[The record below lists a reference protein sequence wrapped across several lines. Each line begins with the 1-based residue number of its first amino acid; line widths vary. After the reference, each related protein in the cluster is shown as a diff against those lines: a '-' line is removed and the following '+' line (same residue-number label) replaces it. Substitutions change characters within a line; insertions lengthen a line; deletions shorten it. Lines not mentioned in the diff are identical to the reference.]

1 MPRTK
6 FHINPPMMVSEH
18 NFQRGDGKMTVLT
31 LNFNP
36 IIQLTSDQF
45 YQLCTANPDLK
56 LERNANGELIVM
68 PPTGGETG
76 KRNSNINLQLGIW
89 NERTQMGELFDSST
103 GFTLPNQADRS
114 PDAAWIEKSRW
125 EALTSEQREKF
136 IPLCPDF
143 VIELLSPSDR
153 LSQIQEKMRE
163 YMENG
168 CRLGLL
174 INRRNRQVE
183 IYRLGREVE
192 VLDAPSIISCE
203 DVLPGFVLNMQQI
216 W

>member
-1 MPRTK
+1 
-6 FHINPPMMVSEH
+6 
-18 NFQRGDGKMTVLT
+18 MTALT
-31 LNFNP
+31 LNLNS
-36 IIQLTSDQF
+36 IIKLTSDQF
-45 YQLCTANPDLK
+45 YQLCAANPNLK
-56 LERNANGELIVM
+56 LERNANGELIAM
-68 PPTGGETG
+68 SPTGGETG

-103 GFTLPNQADRS
+103 GFTLPNQAERS
-114 PDAAWIEKSRW
+114 PDAAWIEKFRW
-125 EALTSEQREKF
+125 EALTVEQREKF

-143 VIELLSPSDR
+143 VIELLSLGDS
-153 LSQIQEKMRE
+153 LSKTQEKMRE

-183 IYRLGREVE
+183 IYRLGKEVE
-192 VLDAPSIISCE
+192 VLNAPSSISGE
-203 DVLPGFVLNMQQI
+203 DVLPGFILNMQPI